1 MQKISVTKPVKIAI
15 TGKIGSGKSTISEIL
30 IKLGYKVFESD
41 KEVSLLFD
49 NNSITKKIITIF
61 SKKIK
66 NLVNSKG
73 KINRIALGNF
83 VFSNKS
89 ELTKLEK
96 IIHPLLSKKKQ
107 EFIQLESKEKIL
119 FFDIPLLFEK
129 KLFKEFH
136 FIIYL
141 YIDKKNQFKRVLKRK
156 GMTKDKFEEIYK
168 FQDHDLKRN
177 SKFISLRLDTSKSK
191 KEVKKNLISFIISLG
206 WNEKLS

>member
-1 MQKISVTKPVKIAI
+1 MQKISAIKPVKVAI

-49 NNSITKKIITIF
+49 NNSITQKIITLF

-66 NLVNSKG
+66 NLVNSNG
-73 KINRIALGNF
+73 KINKTVLGNY
-83 VFSNKS
+83 VFSNRP

-96 IIHPLLSKKKQ
+96 IIHPLLSEKKQ

-141 YIDKKNQFKRVLKRK
+141 YIDKKTQFKRVIKRK
-156 GMTKDKFEEIYK
+156 GMTKDKFDEISK

-177 SKFISLRLDTSKSK
+177 SKFISLKLDTSRSK
-191 KEVKKNLISFIISLG
+191 KEVKKNLISFITSLVRE
-206 WNEKLS
+206 EKLS

>member
-49 NNSITKKIITIF
+49 NNSIKKKIITVFI
-61 SKKIK
+61 KKIK

-96 IIHPLLSKKKQ
+96 IIHPFLSKKKQ
-107 EFIQLESKEKIL
+107 EFTKLESKEKFFSLIFL
-119 FFDIPLLFEK
+119 FFLRKNFLK
-129 KLFKEFH
+129 N
-136 FIIYL
+136 FIL
-141 YIDKKNQFKRVLKRK
+141 
-156 GMTKDKFEEIYK
+156 
-168 FQDHDLKRN
+168 
-177 SKFISLRLDTSKSK
+177 
-191 KEVKKNLISFIISLG
+191 
-206 WNEKLS
+206 

>member
-83 VFSNKS
+83 VFSNKF

-141 YIDKKNQFKRVLKRK
+141 YIDKKTQFKRVLKRK

-206 WNEKLS
+206 

>member
-89 ELTKLEK
+89 EDGQAA
-96 IIHPLLSKKKQ
+96 ISQ
-107 EFIQLESKEKIL
+107 
-119 FFDIPLLFEK
+119 
-129 KLFKEFH
+129 
-136 FIIYL
+136 
-141 YIDKKNQFKRVLKRK
+141 VLA
-156 GMTKDKFEEIYK
+156 
-168 FQDHDLKRN
+168 
-177 SKFISLRLDTSKSK
+177 
-191 KEVKKNLISFIISLG
+191 NL
-206 WNEKLS
+206 

>member
-61 SKKIK
+61 GKKIK

-96 IIHPLLSKKKQ
+96 IIHPLISRKKQ
-107 EFIQLESKEKIL
+107 EFIQRESKEKIL

-136 FIIYL
+136 FVIYL
-141 YIDKKNQFKRVLKRK
+141 YIDKKTQSKRVLKRK
-156 GMTKDKFEEIYK
+156 GMTKDKFEEIFK
-168 FQDHDLKRN
+168 FQDHDLKKK

-206 WNEKLS
+206 